1 MKQENIGTIIE
12 PGQDFEID
20 LFRPEDAEG
29 VVSLF
34 LVVYGSGY
42 PIKTFMEPETL
53 KRENAAG
60 RTISTVA
67 RTSRD
72 DIIGHNALY
81 QSAPH
86 AGVYESGVGLVHP
99 AYRGDKGI
107 FSALIAH
114 GLEIG
119 IRKFGVEAAFS
130 EPVCNHL
137 LSQKQASRLGWVTQA
152 LEVDLMPAAAYDKE
166 KSAAGRVS
174 TLLDFGTILP
184 KPHRVY
190 LPAVYEESLRFLY
203 DGLDDKRLLEVGNG
217 DPLPDSATDMK
228 IQIFDFAGV
237 ARIAIPAAGADFA
250 ERFAVQ
256 EQALWQQGLAV
267 LQVWIN
273 LSVPWVSSVVD
284 VLKKRGY
291 FLGGLLPRWFDEDGM
306 LMQKTLQSPNW
317 EGIKLYSER
326 AGKLFELVQADWKRA
341 DLIRDSH

>member
-1 MKQENIGTIIE
+1 MNQENTSDAIE

-67 RTSRD
+67 RTSRG

-86 AGVYESGVGLVHP
+86 AGIYESGAGLVHP

-107 FSALIAH
+107 FSRLIVH

-119 IRKFGVEAAFS
+119 SRKFSVEATFC

-137 LSQKQASRLGWVTQA
+137 LSQKQSSRQGWITQA
-152 LEVDLMPAAAYDKE
+152 LEVDLMPASAYDKE
-166 KSAAGRVS
+166 KSASGRVS
-174 TLLDFGTILP
+174 ALLDFATIMP

-203 DGLDDKRLLEVGNG
+203 ASLDDKRFFEVGDG
-217 DPLPDSATDMK
+217 KPLPDSATDMR
-228 IQIFDFAGV
+228 IQFFGFAGV
-237 ARIAIPAAGADFA
+237 ARVAVHAAGADFA
-250 ERFAVQ
+250 DSFATQ
-256 EQALWQQGLAV
+256 EQSLLQQGAQV
-267 LQVWIN
+267 IQVWIS
-273 LSVPWVSSVVD
+273 LSFPWVSRVVGD
-284 VLKKRGY
+284 LRERGY
-291 FLGGLLPRWFDEDGM
+291 FLGGILPRWFDGDGM
-306 LMQKTLQSPNW
+306 LMQKILTRPNW
-317 EGIKLYSER
+317 QEIQLYAER
-326 AGKLFELVQADWKRA
+326 AVKILELVRADWERTGNFTQ
-341 DLIRDSH
+341 